1 MTAVIYARYSSDNQ
15 REESIEGQ
23 IRECTAYA
31 EKNGITI
38 VKHYID
44 RAISAKTDNRPEF
57 QQMIKDSD
65 KKLFDIVLVWKL
77 DRFARNRYDS
87 ARYKTQL
94 KKNGVKL
101 MSATEIISEGPEGI
115 ILESVLEGYAEYYSA
130 DLAEKV
136 VRGQTENILKGRCNG
151 GRGTFGYTL
160 DSERKFHIDPLTSPF
175 VLESFRKYNEG
186 STMKEIR
193 DWLNENGIKN
203 PVGGAFT
210 YNSVEHMLKNRRYIG
225 ELKFRDVVVPDAIPP
240 IIPLELFEDVQE
252 KIAKNKKAPAR
263 RKAEDDYLLT
273 TKLFC
278 GYCGA
283 LMFGESG
290 TSRTGEVHRYYKC
303 ATAKKHKGCKK
314 KTVRKQWLEDL
325 VVNQTMQ
332 LVKDDAAMESII
344 AKVMELQNKENTNIP
359 LYKKQLRDA
368 ESGIQNMLNAIQA
381 GILTSSTKER
391 LEQLEETKRELE
403 ARIAEE
409 KLAKPKVTEEFIRFW
424 LLRFRKL
431 DMSLKDQRQALVDT
445 FINAIYLYD
454 DKVLITFN
462 YKEGTQTVTFGEAA
476 EAASKG
482 NGSDLDC
489 FTAPENAV
497 KSKDFMAF
505 LFCKPW
511 VHGFC
516 TVFARSVL
524 SMSDYVGRCIALQ
537 SVPFFASGEQGQA
550 QLCLHFRV
558 GILEQFQKSR
568 HGDGGFACGG
578 YSLRAG
584 GVGLG
589 IEAAFKL
596 LAPLHRQQKGI
607 VQKLMDLMEGSAGE
621 GALLLLG
628 RKVSPLAAHILSAR
642 GLAQGVVQ
650 GFDVLRPQLLHLHLP
665 DIGDDEVLDEGQI
678 GLVGLGCPLV
688 LAALLGQPV
697 HQELCYRHRG
707 RDQEIAGRQLML
719 DLFLAFYRL
728 LLGGKAL
735 PFVAALAVLV
745 LIGVLFFNFLLQ
757 FSIAVVMIRAGIECA
772 KSILHKAAMRF
783 LHGGGRHIMYVDWE
797 YYKIFYYVAKYQNF
811 TKAARVLGNNQPN
824 ITHSMNRL
832 ESQLNCVL
840 FIRSN
845 RGVTLTPEG
854 EMLYSRIASAAVQ
867 IQDAEEE
874 LSASATLEHGTIS
887 ISATETALNIYLSK
901 KLQDFHT
908 EYPGI
913 RLRISNHSTPQA
925 VQAVKNGEVDF
936 AIVST
941 PAEIESGL
949 KMVELKPFYEVLVG
963 GRTFTALASQSL
975 TLKELRSYPLIS
987 LSDESVTRSLY
998 RQFFLD
1004 HGAVLKP
1011 DTEAATT
1018 DQMLTLVKSELGL
1031 AFVPEPMARDGL
1043 ERGELVQLHLQ
1054 EIIPTR
1060 SICLVYDRHRPLNT
1074 AARKFQQMLTK
1085 ADPPRPAESK
1095 QTESISFVS
1104 Q

>member
-130 DLAEKV
+130 DLSEKV
-136 VRGQTENILKGRCNG
+136 IRGMTENALKGKFTG
-151 GRGTFGYTL
+151 GAIPFGYIINA
-160 DSERKFHIDPLTSPF
+160 DHRFEIDPLTAPF
-175 VLESFRKYNEG
+175 VAETFQRYNDG
-186 STMKEIR
+186 QTMREIR
-193 DWLNENGIKN
+193 DWLNEKGVKN
-203 PVGGAFT
+203 QRGGLMTFNT
-210 YNSVEHMLKNRRYIG
+210 IQHMLNNRRYIG
-225 ELKFRDVVVPDAIPP
+225 ELKYRDVLIPDAIPS
-240 IIPLELFEDVQE
+240 IVSAELFNDVQE

-489 FTAPENAV
+489 FTAGKQNGTGRKCRHDQQQEQKKNAHDQKNVRVAFCKIGNAV
-497 KSKDFMAF
+497 DCGADHRSSFVDDLLHA
-505 LFCKPW
+505 
-511 VHGFC
+511 GSGGRC
-516 TVFARSVL
+516 TVGCRFAACGLRRCARMGGGIVTLPNVL
-524 SMSDYVGRCIALQ
+524 FL
-537 SVPFFASGEQGQA
+537 PPSGEP
-550 QLCLHFRV
+550 V
-558 GILEQFQKSR
+558 G
-568 HGDGGFACGG
+568 
-578 YSLRAG
+578 
-584 GVGLG
+584 
-589 IEAAFKL
+589 
-596 LAPLHRQQKGI
+596 
-607 VQKLMDLMEGSAGE
+607 
-621 GALLLLG
+621 
-628 RKVSPLAAHILSAR
+628 
-642 GLAQGVVQ
+642 
-650 GFDVLRPQLLHLHLP
+650 
-665 DIGDDEVLDEGQI
+665 
-678 GLVGLGCPLV
+678 
-688 LAALLGQPV
+688 
-697 HQELCYRHRG
+697 
-707 RDQEIAGRQLML
+707 
-719 DLFLAFYRL
+719 
-728 LLGGKAL
+728 
-735 PFVAALAVLV
+735 AALAGAGCACILCRSR
-745 LIGVLFFNFLLQ
+745 LLWGRLCGFGTLLALHLGFLFQLP
-757 FSIAVVMIRAGIECA
+757 GIDA
-772 KSILHKAAMRF
+772 
-783 LHGGGRHIMYVDWE
+783 
-797 YYKIFYYVAKYQNF
+797 
-811 TKAARVLGNNQPN
+811 LGNIPD
-824 ITHSMNRL
+824 IS
-832 ESQLNCVL
+832 CCL
-840 FIRSN
+840 F
-845 RGVTLTPEG
+845 
-854 EMLYSRIASAAVQ
+854 
-867 IQDAEEE
+867 
-874 LSASATLEHGTIS
+874 
-887 ISATETALNIYLSK
+887 
-901 KLQDFHT
+901 
-908 EYPGI
+908 
-913 RLRISNHSTPQA
+913 
-925 VQAVKNGEVDF
+925 
-936 AIVST
+936 
-941 PAEIESGL
+941 
-949 KMVELKPFYEVLVG
+949 
-963 GRTFTALASQSL
+963 ALA
-975 TLKELRSYPLIS
+975 
-987 LSDESVTRSLY
+987 
-998 RQFFLD
+998 
-1004 HGAVLKP
+1004 
-1011 DTEAATT
+1011 
-1018 DQMLTLVKSELGL
+1018 
-1031 AFVPEPMARDGL
+1031 
-1043 ERGELVQLHLQ
+1043 
-1054 EIIPTR
+1054 
-1060 SICLVYDRHRPLNT
+1060 
-1074 AARKFQQMLTK
+1074 
-1085 ADPPRPAESK
+1085 
-1095 QTESISFVS
+1095 
-1104 Q
+1104 

>member
-31 EKNGITI
+31 EKNGITV

-160 DSERKFHIDPLTSPF
+160 DSERKFHIDPLASPF
-175 VLESFRKYNEG
+175 VLESFTKYRDG
-186 STMKEIR
+186 LTMKEIR

-240 IIPLELFEDVQE
+240 IVPLELFDDVQE

-273 TKLFC
+273 TKLYC

-303 ATAKKHKGCKK
+303 ATAKKKKGCKK

-332 LVKDDAAMESII
+332 LVRDDAAMESII
-344 AKVMELQNKENTNIP
+344 AKVMELQDRENTNLP
-359 LYKKQLRDA
+359 LYEKQLRDA

-462 YKEGTQTVTFGEAA
+462 YKEGTQTITFEEAA

-489 FTAPENAV
+489 LAAPENAV

-511 VHGFC
+511 LHGFC

-524 SMSDYVGRCIALQ
+524 SMSDDVGRCIALQ
-537 SVPFFASGEQGQA
+537 SVPFFASGEQCQA
-550 QLCLHFRV
+550 ELCLHFRV

-568 HGDGGFACGG
+568 HGDGGFATDL
-578 YSLRAG
+578 LRD
-584 GVGLG
+584 
-589 IEAAFKL
+589 F
-596 LAPLHRQQKGI
+596 
-607 VQKLMDLMEGSAGE
+607 
-621 GALLLLG
+621 
-628 RKVSPLAAHILSAR
+628 
-642 GLAQGVVQ
+642 
-650 GFDVLRPQLLHLHLP
+650 LRRAQLLHHDLQSGAGLLP
-665 DIGDDEVLDEGQI
+665 
-678 GLVGLGCPLV
+678 GCGPAGARAAGFSADTPGALPLQ
-688 LAALLGQPV
+688 L
-697 HQELCYRHRG
+697 RHR
-707 RDQEIAGRQLML
+707 I
-719 DLFLAFYRL
+719 
-728 LLGGKAL
+728 
-735 PFVAALAVLV
+735 
-745 LIGVLFFNFLLQ
+745 
-757 FSIAVVMIRAGIECA
+757 
-772 KSILHKAAMRF
+772 
-783 LHGGGRHIMYVDWE
+783 GGRYPEPDHHPAGKGSRGGETIRDRSG
-797 YYKIFYYVAKYQNF
+797 
-811 TKAARVLGNNQPN
+811 AAGHRPGGRERRNP
-824 ITHSMNRL
+824 
-832 ESQLNCVL
+832 
-840 FIRSN
+840 
-845 RGVTLTPEG
+845 
-854 EMLYSRIASAAVQ
+854 YSRPSSSIRRTSCRLAHSAVYRRRISSSGWAR
-867 IQDAEEE
+867 
-874 LSASATLEHGTIS
+874 SGTITVTKPP
-887 ISATETALNIYLSK
+887 AA
-901 KLQDFHT
+901 
-908 EYPGI
+908 PA
-913 RLRISNHSTPQA
+913 RTP
-925 VQAVKNGEVDF
+925 
-936 AIVST
+936 
-941 PAEIESGL
+941 L
-949 KMVELKPFYEVLVG
+949 
-963 GRTFTALASQSL
+963 
-975 TLKELRSYPLIS
+975 
-987 LSDESVTRSLY
+987 
-998 RQFFLD
+998 
-1004 HGAVLKP
+1004 
-1011 DTEAATT
+1011 
-1018 DQMLTLVKSELGL
+1018 
-1031 AFVPEPMARDGL
+1031 
-1043 ERGELVQLHLQ
+1043 
-1054 EIIPTR
+1054 
-1060 SICLVYDRHRPLNT
+1060 
-1074 AARKFQQMLTK
+1074 
-1085 ADPPRPAESK
+1085 
-1095 QTESISFVS
+1095 
-1104 Q
+1104 